1 MNIEKIKTILKGT
14 IKDFLIF
21 TIISSIGLSVTFT
34 AIFLAYEVLKN
45 LPIEVAMISIILIAV
60 FLISLLRNI
69 FKNF

>member
-21 TIISSIGLSVTFT
+21 TIILSIGLSVTFT

-45 LPIEVAMISIILIAV
+45 LPIEVAMISIILIAI

>member
-14 IKDFLIF
+14 IEDFLIL
-21 TIISSIGLSVTFT
+21 TIISTIGLSVTFA
-34 AIFLAYEVLKN
+34 AIFFAYEVLKN
-45 LPIEVAMISIILIAV
+45 LPIEVAMVSIMLIAI

>member
-14 IKDFLIF
+14 MKDFLIF

-34 AIFLAYEVLKN
+34 TIFLAYEVLKN
-45 LPIEVAMISIILIAV
+45 LPIEVTMVSIVLVAI